1 MTNKTNTI
9 LLIGDSFAALSQ
21 LTELIDPD
29 NYIIHTTHQV
39 KDGINRLAA
48 LKPQIVIV
56 AIEPEHMAEL
66 AIINWIRKHQLPIA
80 VIAVSSDPNSE
91 VAASAV
97 RAGAT
102 DFLKF
107 PVSPERLTISIE
119 QSLRLLEAGT
129 LSDKLDHPIYDQSAL
144 GFIGAGKSMLEVSK
158 LIISAAKSDAS
169 VFITGENGTGK
180 EVCAQ
185 LIHQLSKRTHNQF
198 VPLNCA
204 AIPKDLAESEVFG
217 HVKGAFTGA
226 HADRLGVAGLAD
238 QGTMFLD
245 EIGEMDID
253 LQSKLLRFLQTGTF
267 HRVGSGELQKVNVRF
282 ICATNRDPGQQIAE
296 GKFREDLFYRLNVIQ
311 IHLPPLRNRG
321 DDIPVFARN
330 FLEKF
335 AKEEGKRFNS
345 ISPETEALLCAYSW
359 PGNVR
364 ELQNVMR
371 SIVVL
376 HDGEAVIPSMLPL
389 SVIREK
395 GERRRRD
402 SDSVLPNSV
411 ALTASSQQ
419 ADIYQGRSAVVT
431 NYNQIVPLDDVI
443 DRAIENAIEVCNG
456 NVVEAAQYL
465 HVSASTLYR
474 KIKAKTY
481 EQKNRTAMATAQ

>member
-1 MTNKTNTI
+1 MPSKTNTI
-9 LLIGDSFAALSQ
+9 LLVDDSYAVLSQ
-21 LTELIDPD
+21 LMDLI
-29 NYIIHTTHQV
+29 NAENHVIHTTHNV
-39 KDGINRLAA
+39 DDAIERLANIN
-48 LKPQIVIV
+48 PQLVIV
-56 AIEPEHMAEL
+56 SIEPEQMAEL

-80 VIAVSSDPNSE
+80 VIAVSTDPNSE

-107 PVSPERLTISIE
+107 PASPERLSISIE
-119 QSLRLLEAGT
+119 QSIQRLEAENQ
-129 LSDKLDHPIYDQSAL
+129 SDKLDHPIYDESAL

-185 LIHQLSKRTHNQF
+185 LIHQLSKRCDNQI

-238 QGTMFLD
+238 KGTMFLD
-245 EIGEMDID
+245 EIGEMDLD
-253 LQSKLLRFLQTGTF
+253 LQTKLLRFLQTGTF
-267 HRVGSGELQKVNVRF
+267 NRVGSGELQQVNTRF
-282 ICATNRDPGQQIAE
+282 ICATNRDPYQQIAE
-296 GKFREDLFYRLNVIQ
+296 GLFREDLFYRLNVIQ

-321 DDIPVFARN
+321 DDIPVFAQN

-335 AKEEGKRFNS
+335 AQEEGKRFKA
-345 ISPETEALLCAYSW
+345 ISEETETLLRSYSW

-376 HDGEAVIPSMLPL
+376 HDGETVIPSMLPL
-389 SVIREK
+389 SIIREK
-395 GERRRRD
+395 GERRRKAG
-402 SDSVLPNSV
+402 DSVPPQSTEV
-411 ALTASSQQ
+411 AELKQQ
-419 ADIYQGRSAVVT
+419 AEKYRGMPAALV
-431 NYNQIVPLDDVI
+431 NYNQIVPLDDLI
-443 DRAIENAIEVCNG
+443 NHAIEVAINECNG
-456 NVVEAAQYL
+456 NVVEAAMHLQ
-465 HVSASTLYR
+465 VSASTLYR
-474 KIKAKTY
+474 KLKTRNR
-481 EQKNRTAMATAQ
+481 EQRRETAQA